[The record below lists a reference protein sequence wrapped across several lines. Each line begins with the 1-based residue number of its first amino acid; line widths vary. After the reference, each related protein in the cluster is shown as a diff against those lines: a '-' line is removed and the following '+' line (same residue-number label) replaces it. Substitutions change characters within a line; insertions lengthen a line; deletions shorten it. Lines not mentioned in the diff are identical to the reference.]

1 MELTVVEPAH
11 LELSQVTWEN
21 TLRDCFQIRSD
32 QDLWDPL
39 TPMASSRHWSSR
51 QGTWNALLLFPWEG
65 FLCALQNPAHI
76 CRQFQGISRKEWFPL
91 LSFYNSSLY
100 AVITYLLALSPL
112 WTGDFL
118 KDRLLVYWSPVQP
131 GAKHTAE
138 KEDRELQGL

>member
-1 MELTVVEPAH
+1 MPYSFSLGRDFCVPFKTQLTSAD
-11 LELSQVTWEN
+11 N
-21 TLRDCFQIRSD
+21 
-32 QDLWDPL
+32 
-39 TPMASSRHWSSR
+39 SRAPPEKS
-51 QGTWNALLLFPWEG
+51 G
-65 FLCALQNPAHI
+65 FHA
-76 CRQFQGISRKEWFPL
+76 L

-138 KEDRELQGL
+138 EEDRELREL